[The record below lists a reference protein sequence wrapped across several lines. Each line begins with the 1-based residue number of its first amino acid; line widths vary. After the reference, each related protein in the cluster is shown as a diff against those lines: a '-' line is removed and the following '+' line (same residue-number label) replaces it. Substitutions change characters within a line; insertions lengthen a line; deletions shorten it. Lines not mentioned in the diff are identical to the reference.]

1 MNGRMI
7 LPAPL
12 ASLRAQTREGWRA
25 FAPRERAAMRLA
37 FLLVGVF
44 VVWSIA
50 VQPAW
55 RTLREAPAQLDQL
68 DMQLQQMQRLAAEA
82 RTLRG
87 AVPVSTAQAA
97 AALKSATERLGDQG
111 RITFQG
117 DRATLIVNGAQGETL
132 RAWLA
137 EARSAAHVRPIDV
150 QLTRSAQGYSGSV
163 IVSFGAGS

>member
-12 ASLRAQTREGWRA
+12 ASLRAQTRERWRA
-25 FAPRERAAMRLA
+25 FAPRERAAMRVA

-82 RTLRG
+82 RALRG

-97 AALKSATERLGDQG
+97 AALKSATERLGD
-111 RITFQG
+111 